1 MNVFI
6 VEDAA
11 IMLKNLRSILSD
23 IPGITVIG
31 YATDKAEAIERISML
46 LPDFVILDIGL
57 RNGAGISMLESI
69 KKRHPGIKVV
79 VLTGCTDE
87 FYSDRCKRA
96 GADYFFDKAFQLTRI
111 RAALRQ
117 WVCGSRRDGG
127 FNAMQ
132 IPDVCRNNP
141 TQPNSRVT

>member
-11 IMLKNLRSILSD
+11 IMLGNLRSILSD
-23 IPGITVIG
+23 IPGVTVIG
-31 YATDKAEAIERISML
+31 HASDEAEAIERIDTL

-57 RNGAGISMLESI
+57 RNGAGIGMLESI
-69 KKRHPGIKVV
+69 KKHHPSIKVV

-96 GADYFFDKAFQLTRI
+96 GADYFFDKTFQLTRV

-117 WVCGSRRDGG
+117 WVCPGRRDGRFEALQTSG
-127 FNAMQ
+127 
-132 IPDVCRNNP
+132 C
-141 TQPNSRVT
+141 